1 MDQIRQ
7 ILKQLALHLDLNI
20 AMCDKIDDHE
30 NRIGKLEKHYDAQ
43 KSRVD
48 GLYRLVSEA
57 NYVAA
62 SKAYEGRRASM
73 RSQDAESKN
82 TSEDK

>member
-7 ILKQLALHLDLNI
+7 ILKQLALHLELNI
-20 AMCDKIDDHE
+20 AMCDMLDDHSK
-30 NRIGKLEKHYDAQ
+30 RISALEKHYEAQ

-48 GLYRLVSEA
+48 GLYRLQSEA

-62 SKAYEGRRASM
+62 NRSYEARRASM
-73 RSQDAESKN
+73 RSKDGEAKN

>member
-7 ILKQLALHLDLNI
+7 ILQQLALHLELNI
-20 AMCDKIDDHE
+20 AMCDKIDDHDG
-30 NRIGKLEKHYDAQ
+30 RISKLEKHYEAQ
-43 KSRVD
+43 KCRLD

-62 SKAYEGRRASM
+62 SKAYDARKAAM
-73 RSQDAESKN
+73 RDSNDKSKN
-82 TSEDK
+82 SIEVK

>member
-7 ILKQLALHLDLNI
+7 ILKQLALHLELNI

-30 NRIGKLEKHYDAQ
+30 NRVAKLEKHYEAQ
-43 KSRVD
+43 KSRLD
-48 GLYRLVSEA
+48 GLYRIVSEA
-57 NYVAA
+57 NYVAS
-62 SKAYEGRRASM
+62 SKAYEARRGSM
-73 RSQDAESKN
+73 RSKDVESKN

>member
-7 ILKQLALHLDLNI
+7 ILKQLALHLELNI
-20 AMCDKIDDHE
+20 AMCDMLDDHGQ
-30 NRIGKLEKHYDAQ
+30 RIKALESHYEAQ

-48 GLYRLVSEA
+48 GLYRLQSEA

-62 SKAYEGRRASM
+62 SKAYEGRRSAM
-73 RSQDAESKN
+73 RSQNAESKN
-82 TSEDK
+82 TSENK

>member
-7 ILKQLALHLDLNI
+7 ILKQLALHLELNI

-30 NRIGKLEKHYDAQ
+30 NRVVKLEKHYEAQ

-48 GLYRLVSEA
+48 GLYRMISEA
-57 NYVAA
+57 NYVAS
-62 SKAYEGRRASM
+62 SKAYEARRGSM
-73 RSQDAESKN
+73 RSKDDESKN

>member
-7 ILKQLALHLDLNI
+7 ILKQLALHLELNI

-30 NRIGKLEKHYDAQ
+30 TRIGKLEKHYEAQ

-48 GLYRLVSEA
+48 GLYRLQSEA

-73 RSQDAESKN
+73 RARDDQSKN